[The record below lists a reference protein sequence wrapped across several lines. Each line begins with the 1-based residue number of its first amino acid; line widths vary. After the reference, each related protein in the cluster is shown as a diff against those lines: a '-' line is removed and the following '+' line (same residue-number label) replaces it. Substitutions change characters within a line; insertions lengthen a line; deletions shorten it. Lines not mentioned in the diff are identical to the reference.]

1 MQKKQYITIGNPI
14 ISKDI
19 FRNILRPLDN
29 FSFKPTGGLWASEFI
44 SNFNKISPWYDYLKE
59 AKSIT
64 TYMLRYKDLKLASI
78 FTLKENA
85 NILIIDSVNQI
96 LELSK
101 KYPSYHHILTNN
113 NNIIFDFEEISRK
126 YDGIY
131 LNYNNLLYQTTINT
145 FDSWNVNT
153 LLIFN
158 LDCIKEYQ
166 TVKINIDFED
176 YDPLPYIDDK
186 DISMPKEI
194 QAESNT
200 YRKLSNNIKAIYNE
214 LEPLYINNKIKN
226 YNEYLESL
234 VLCANKVLE
243 ISTITKEKEIHIIK
257 ETLKEQG
264 INIDTKI
271 IIRNIVLNYLSNYL
285 NKEKNN
291 IINLQKSQT
300 KERKRYLI

>member
-59 AKSIT
+59 AKSIA

>member
-59 AKSIT
+59 AKSIA

-78 FTLKENA
+78 FTLKEYS
-85 NILIIDSVNQI
+85 NILIIYSVNQI

-264 INIDTKI
+264 ININTKI

>member
-1 MQKKQYITIGNPI
+1 
-14 ISKDI
+14 
-19 FRNILRPLDN
+19 
-29 FSFKPTGGLWASEFI
+29 
-44 SNFNKISPWYDYLKE
+44 
-59 AKSIT
+59 
-64 TYMLRYKDLKLASI
+64 
-78 FTLKENA
+78 
-85 NILIIDSVNQI
+85 
-96 LELSK
+96 
-101 KYPSYHHILTNN
+101 
-113 NNIIFDFEEISRK
+113 
-126 YDGIY
+126 
-131 LNYNNLLYQTTINT
+131 
-145 FDSWNVNT
+145 
-153 LLIFN
+153 
-158 LDCIKEYQ
+158 
-166 TVKINIDFED
+166 
-176 YDPLPYIDDK
+176 
-186 DISMPKEI
+186 MPKKI

>member
-59 AKSIT
+59 AKSIA

-264 INIDTKI
+264 ININTKI

>member
-59 AKSIT
+59 AKSIA
-64 TYMLRYKDLKLASI
+64 TYMLQYKDLKLASI

>member
-14 ISKDI
+14 ISKDL

-59 AKSIT
+59 AKSIA

-186 DISMPKEI
+186 DISMPKKI

-291 IINLQKSQT
+291 IINLQKSKT

>member
-59 AKSIT
+59 AKSIA
-64 TYMLRYKDLKLASI
+64 TYMLQYKDLKLASI

-85 NILIIDSVNQI
+85 NILIIDSANQI

-186 DISMPKEI
+186 DISMPKKI

>member
-14 ISKDI
+14 ISKDL

-59 AKSIT
+59 AKSIA
-64 TYMLRYKDLKLASI
+64 TYMLQYKDLKLASI

-85 NILIIDSVNQI
+85 NILIIYSVNQI

>member
-59 AKSIT
+59 AKSIA
-64 TYMLRYKDLKLASI
+64 TYMLQYKDLKLASI

-285 NKEKNN
+285 NKEKNS
-291 IINLQKSQT
+291 IINLEKSQT

>member
-59 AKSIT
+59 AKSIA

-131 LNYNNLLYQTTINT
+131 LNYNNLLYQTAINT

>member
-14 ISKDI
+14 ISKDL

>member
-14 ISKDI
+14 ISKDL

-59 AKSIT
+59 AKSIA

-291 IINLQKSQT
+291 IINLEKSQT

>member
-85 NILIIDSVNQI
+85 NILIIDSANQI

>member
-186 DISMPKEI
+186 DISMPKKI

>member
-14 ISKDI
+14 ISKDL

-59 AKSIT
+59 AKSIA
-64 TYMLRYKDLKLASI
+64 TYMLQYKDLKLASI

>member
-14 ISKDI
+14 ISKDL

-59 AKSIT
+59 AKSIA

>member
-59 AKSIT
+59 AKSIA
-64 TYMLRYKDLKLASI
+64 TYMLQYKDLKLASI

-131 LNYNNLLYQTTINT
+131 LNYNNLLYQTAINT

>member
-14 ISKDI
+14 ISKDL

-64 TYMLRYKDLKLASI
+64 TYMLQYKDLKLASI

-85 NILIIDSVNQI
+85 NILIIDSANQI

-145 FDSWNVNT
+145 FNSWNVNT

-186 DISMPKEI
+186 DISMPKKI

-291 IINLQKSQT
+291 IINLQKYQT